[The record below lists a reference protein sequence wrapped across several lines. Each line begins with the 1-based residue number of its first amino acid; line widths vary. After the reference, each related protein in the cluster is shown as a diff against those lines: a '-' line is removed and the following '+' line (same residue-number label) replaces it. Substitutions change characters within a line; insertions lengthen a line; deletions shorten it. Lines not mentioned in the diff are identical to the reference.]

1 MHEIIKDGKTYILLK
16 NYKKK
21 ENVCTIKLSEVAMTK
36 NLSFIE
42 PAKKKLDEKNNVL
55 KETIEDH
62 IELFKTLNID
72 YLLDKAFDEK
82 GCELHNYQGLYAEK
96 EPWLEFASKLK

>member
-1 MHEIIKDGKTYILLK
+1 MHEIIKNGKTYILLK

-21 ENVCTIKLSEVAMTK
+21 ENFCTITFSDIAMTK
-36 NLSFIE
+36 NLSFIK
-42 PAKKKLDEKNNVL
+42 PAKKKLAEKNNTL

-62 IELFKTLNID
+62 IELFKALKID

-82 GCELHNYQGLYAEK
+82 GYELNNYQGLYAEK